1 MQAKDLEGK
10 NVVLTGKF
18 ATLKRAEAEAALTAL
33 GAKVSDSISRST
45 DILFA
50 GDKAGSKL
58 AKAAQFNVAI
68 HDEATLAAVLAG
80 VPAARPAEPAAEA
93 QPVSTQVTAFA
104 GKVVALAGIFSTMLR
119 AKAQELL
126 TAAGATVVNG
136 VTPTTNLLIYGMLAE
151 RLIEKATSQG
161 VALMEESEMLAIFK
175 AGKAKP
181 AEAKPAEAKPAEASA
196 DPAEMIRVVAELRAF
211 VQALK
216 RRKDITVEKAVLGRK
231 ASKAKLDQLRANRVP
246 DELVELYAE
255 VDGVHV
261 EWRFTEPPGGGCMRI
276 PEISQW
282 SRFTGD
288 DGHNMNFGAEY
299 EAMLFDEIT
308 PEGST
313 WLVRTKGREG
323 AMIRFA
329 SVAEGEDGV
338 IAASSIA
345 DYLREAMRCG
355 LVPYWPRCFR
365 PSGDVSYAEQQ
376 QAIERFRAPPV
387 IPDKV
392 AVGGRVQF
400 EPIAAG
406 GRGQALAT
414 CEVPASIH
422 TGYIGTKFV
431 EVRTDEG
438 SVAWIP
444 RKWLKALSKSKTDA
458 YEQLRA
464 PELALVND
472 EIGLGEQLDDLARAL
487 GQVTSHST
495 RDPIGKLPSN
505 ARRAAGLLG
514 ARPLADAV
522 RLVLALDHA
531 VRRAK
536 LDLRERRPLV
546 KNGREFDPA
555 ELAHHQWTYNIV
567 DLLTGLYAG
576 LVVLAHHES
585 ARRAVPGAA
594 LLDAGLVEQL
604 AGHADAKELHD
615 RCTRAAPL
623 AAPPWTSQDPDMP
636 TVGLPAGT
644 VVWSGTGA

>member
-18 ATLKRAEAEAALTAL
+18 ATLKRAEAEVALTAL
-33 GAKVSDSISRST
+33 GAKVSDSISRIT

-68 HDEATLAAVLAG
+68 HDEATLAAVLASA
-80 VPAARPAEPAAEA
+80 PAPAPRPAEPAAEA
-93 QPVSTQVTAFA
+93 QPVVSAFA
-104 GKVVALAGIFSTMLR
+104 GKVVALAGRFSTMLR
-119 AKAQELL
+119 ARAQELL
-126 TAAGATVVNG
+126 TEAGATVVNG
-136 VTPTTNLLIYGMLAE
+136 VTPTTNLVIYGDMQAE
-151 RLIEKATSQG
+151 RLIETAKSQG
-161 VALMEESEMLAIFK
+161 VALMDESEMLAIFR
-175 AGKAKP
+175 AGK
-181 AEAKPAEAKPAEASA
+181 AEAKPAEASV
-196 DPAEMIRVVAELRAF
+196 DPTEMSRVVAELRAF
-211 VQALK
+211 IQALK

-231 ASKAKLDQLRANRVP
+231 ASNAKLDQLRALRVP
-246 DELVELYAE
+246 DQLVELYAE
-255 VDGVHV
+255 HDGVHV
-261 EWRFTEPPGGGCMRI
+261 EWRFTEPPGIGCMRI
-276 PEISQW
+276 PAVTQW
-282 SRFTGD
+282 TRFTGD
-288 DGHNMNFGAEY
+288 DSHYMNFGDEY
-299 EAMLFDEIT
+299 EALLLDEIT

-313 WLVRTKGREG
+313 WLVRTREKGAH

-329 SVAEGEDGV
+329 SAAEGEDGV
-338 IAASSIA
+338 IAANSIA

-355 LVPYWPRCFR
+355 FVPYWPRCFR
-365 PSGDVSYAEQQ
+365 PSGNVSYAEQEL
-376 QAIERFRAPPV
+376 AIERFRAPPV

-422 TGYIGTKFV
+422 TSYIGTKFV

-444 RKWLKALSKSKTDA
+444 RKWLKALSRSKTDA

-472 EIGLGEQLDDLARAL
+472 ELGLGEQLDDLARAL
-487 GQVTSHST
+487 GQVTSYST

-522 RLVLALDHA
+522 RLVLAFDHA

-536 LDLRERRPLV
+536 LDLHERRPLV

-555 ELAHHQWTYNIV
+555 ELAHHQWTYNV
-567 DLLTGLYAG
+567 ADLLTGLHAG

-604 AGHADAKELHD
+604 AGHADAKDLHD

-623 AAPPWTSQDPDMP
+623 AAPPWTYQDPDMP
-636 TVGLPAGT
+636 TLGLPAGT